1 MSVSTLTLAV
11 ILSATSGLPDDVST
25 RDNASPFAMALSVE
39 SSPLIIRGQTPAL
52 EAPPG
57 NGNNYM
63 PAPYSPGGTPYT
75 PGTTQEAPVISPYVD
90 PGTSGL
96 GTDGFGTISPYGSPA
111 YPAPIT
117 SDPWLGDAAVP
128 YAAPAPGMPNGL
140 YSFGLNGPQPYRY
153 GWSSRWDF
161 GFLPSEGT
169 SSPSVGSL
177 GIFEMDVE
185 KEWVAPMAW
194 NWIFSVAPQF
204 SLRTWDG
211 PRGTAGPPPIS
222 LPGAGYRFG
231 LGLKM
236 ATPQY
241 MGWSAEFGFNPAI
254 ASDLGGTLTS
264 DGWLFDGHAVAF
276 WRWNPYWMW
285 ALGAAYWDRVDGMVI
300 PYAGVVYTPNQYWE
314 FRLLF
319 PKPRVS
325 VFLGAPWGM
334 PTWAYVSGEYHVE
347 AYEVVVRPPGGG
359 GSQQTRVEF
368 EDWRVLGGLRWEAG
382 WLTTFVEAGWVF
394 GREVDYERVGQD
406 FDVDTGFIARM
417 GFRY

>member
-1 MSVSTLTLAV
+1 
-11 ILSATSGLPDDVST
+11 
-25 RDNASPFAMALSVE
+25 
-39 SSPLIIRGQTPAL
+39 
-52 EAPPG
+52 
-57 NGNNYM
+57 
-63 PAPYSPGGTPYT
+63 
-75 PGTTQEAPVISPYVD
+75 
-90 PGTSGL
+90 
-96 GTDGFGTISPYGSPA
+96 
-111 YPAPIT
+111 
-117 SDPWLGDAAVP
+117 
-128 YAAPAPGMPNGL
+128 
-140 YSFGLNGPQPYRY
+140 
-153 GWSSRWDF
+153 
-161 GFLPSEGT
+161 
-169 SSPSVGSL
+169 
-177 GIFEMDVE
+177 
-185 KEWVAPMAW
+185 
-194 NWIFSVAPQF
+194 
-204 SLRTWDG
+204 
-211 PRGTAGPPPIS
+211 
-222 LPGAGYRFG
+222 
-231 LGLKM
+231 
-236 ATPQY
+236 
-241 MGWSAEFGFNPAI
+241 
-254 ASDLGGTLTS
+254 
-264 DGWLFDGHAVAF
+264 
-276 WRWNPYWMW
+276 MW